1 MQFLKDMTK
10 KRDEFRTLISR
21 EEKMVMADP
30 TRDKVRGFENYI
42 AEKVSEF
49 NKLAADAKVTIRR
62 QKILEAPTVQSL

>member
-1 MQFLKDMTK
+1 MTK

-42 AEKVSEF
+42 AEKVSEY
-49 NKLAADAKVTIRR
+49 NKLAARAS
-62 QKILEAPTVQSL
+62 KIFCLLYCQVMSIPIN